1 MSHFSRAFQ
10 ADDLVCP
17 GQKQGV
23 KQMNQLNQLNH
34 SYPYSIRTD
43 ASMLLAQTL
52 DPTAATAS
60 EAAGPAAPI
69 IQDNVVVYAPQLPNT
84 EVRQGDALKA
94 QAHRG
99 DAMGDYAARFARD
112 VNNDGRVDGAE
123 IRAYLEDLRGAN
135 GGTLSLGAG
144 KSVKLPVTANSSQQ
158 LSYAVAVQATMGFQ
172 YPELDWLSATPEGE
186 GPMGTHAVSFR
197 DPLGR
202 SYKFLVAPGPADSRK
217 AEYSVMDRSLARKY
231 LPWYR

>member
-1 MSHFSRAFQ
+1 
-10 ADDLVCP
+10 
-17 GQKQGV
+17 
-23 KQMNQLNQLNH
+23 MNHLNHLNH
-34 SYPYSIRTD
+34 SYPYSISAD

-60 EAAGPAAPI
+60 EAAGPAAPT
-69 IQDNVVVYAPQLPNT
+69 IQDAVVVNAPQLPNT
-84 EVRQGDALKA
+84 EVCQGDALKA

-112 VNNDGRVDGAE
+112 VNNDGRLDGAE

-135 GGTLSLGAG
+135 GGTLSLRAG

-172 YPELDWLSATPEGE
+172 YPELDWLSATPAGE

-202 SYKFLVAPGPADSRK
+202 SYKFLVAPGRADSRK